1 MPWLAIGETAEKSE
15 NITLGF
21 ERRMLLESSFK
32 ANLLTSFR
40 LHFSIIWQRCFSVS
54 VHGRERTWRWWLFPQ
69 VQIQHQFRKQFTT
82 TRHQHNVLHVY
93 DALFRRFLRWHD
105 ERDVI
110 LVIVSENIVR
120 SRVRVSLL
128 CKDTIGAEQQVLRFF
143 ERSGFQGKRLEIVKG
158 GVFHQVVKHSL
169 RRYMAWNSDF
179 P

>member
-1 MPWLAIGETAEKSE
+1 MPRLATGEAAEKCE
-15 NITLGF
+15 EIRRGF
-21 ERRMLLESSFK
+21 ESKMLQESAFK
-32 ANLLTSFR
+32 AKLLTSFR
-40 LHFSIIWQRCFSVS
+40 LNFSIIWQRCFSVS

-93 DALFRRFLRWHD
+93 DALFRRFLRWHN

-110 LVIVSENIVR
+110 LVIVSENVVR
-120 SRVRVSLL
+120 SRVRVSFL

-158 GVFHQVVKHSL
+158 GVFHQVVKDSL